1 MNFVAPLIL
10 SLFLLFIPGSFCF
23 NVLLISIGHAGHVT
37 PLFELAKSLQH
48 HQITFVTQP
57 LAQSYVNF
65 NYFSNTSSFRLIYT
79 NNSIDAF
86 IDEKQKEQQL
96 IDFAANHG
104 FFDNMAHTTELFS
117 EDINSLFHKLID
129 LLMNEKFDV
138 IIANSIIKGIHV
150 LSKQTNTSCVIQSTE
165 SIPNMLDFNL
175 PNIFSLLSKEQMTQI
190 KYRIYNVIY
199 TLRLGVILIK
209 KVLPTIGMINK
220 SLPRVPGPF
229 YDSLSLKNLFF
240 TETQCLELFSIPP
253 TFYTQSYTNHYT
265 KYLGAFIDE
274 TEIKYTENE
283 LSTWVRS
290 KANKSIIY
298 AAFGTSSLIKF
309 DRMRN
314 LIDGLAEFLL
324 KNTNCF
330 LLLVLRGK
338 NYDFYQMVL
347 KAMKREDYKNI
358 FQNPEHVRIETGFV
372 QQKWILQE
380 NSIKLF
386 LSHCGMGSCSEGIY
400 FQKPILCMPFNMD
413 QFINGNSIV
422 QLGIGLSLFNPPSL
436 YQSLLRPYHF
446 YDYNFTSDSV
456 TRKLTEIWENDS
468 YQRMIKI
475 MSLEMKHAGGLKQAV
490 KEIEFLVSL
499 NGNLDRYAPFQSTL
513 VFYQRY
519 LLDLLIIMVIIPMTI
534 VVYGLI
540 KCCKRRQKEKR
551 D

>member
-1 MNFVAPLIL
+1 MNSGVPLIIG
-10 SLFLLFIPGSFCF
+10 LFLLFTPKSFCL
-23 NVLLISIGHAGHVT
+23 NVLLTSIGHAGHVT
-37 PLFELAKSLQH
+37 PIFELAKSLEH
-48 HQITFVTQP
+48 HNITFVTQP

-65 NYFSNTSSFRLIYT
+65 NYFSKTSSFRLIYT
-79 NNSIDAF
+79 NDSIDAF
-86 IDEKQKEQQL
+86 IAEKQKEQQL

-104 FFDNMAHTTELFS
+104 FFDNMGYTTELLNG
-117 EDINSLFHKLID
+117 DVNSLYNKIIH

-138 IIANSIIKGIHV
+138 IIANSLIKGIHA
-150 LSKQTNTSCVIQSTE
+150 LSKQANTSCVVQSTE

-175 PNIFSLLSKEQMTQI
+175 PNIFSLLSKEQMTRI

-199 TLRLGVILIK
+199 TLRLGIILITK
-209 KVLPTIGMINK
+209 ILPTAGKISK
-220 SLPRVPGPF
+220 SLPQVPGPF
-229 YDSLSLKNLFF
+229 YDSLSLKNILL
-240 TETQCLELFSIPP
+240 TETQCLELFNIPP

-274 TEIKYTENE
+274 QGIEYTENE

-309 DRMRN
+309 NRMQN
-314 LIDGLAEFLL
+314 LINGLAEFLL
-324 KNTNCF
+324 KNPNCF
-330 LLLVLRGK
+330 LLLVLRGI
-338 NYDFYQMVL
+338 NYESYQMVL
-347 KAMKREDYKNI
+347 NEMKNEEYQNI
-358 FQNPEHVRIETGFV
+358 FKDSQRVRIETGFV

-422 QLGIGLSLFNPPSL
+422 QLGIGLSLFIPPSL
-436 YQSLLRPYHF
+436 FQSLLRPYDF

-456 TRKLTEIWENDS
+456 TRKLSEIWENS
-468 YQRMIKI
+468 NYQHMIRI
-475 MSLEMKHAGGLKQAV
+475 MSLEMKHAGGVKQAV
-490 KEIEFLVSL
+490 KEIEFLVNL

-519 LLDLLIIMVIIPMTI
+519 LLDLIIIIIILPMTI